1 MPCHSAHGERH
12 GGRSGRCVGGE
23 RPSLYLEDKPNIEGI
38 VFPAGL
44 VNLTVKDCPSLVSA
58 TFPASAE
65 GISIDGCPSLAKLE
79 MSGKSERYEVEDNV
93 LYGWYTEWNS
103 DVRLR
108 EIVFLGVDK
117 TSYTMPADARL
128 TSSYQAAQFAAYGE
142 FGFFVCRS
150 GKCRIC
156 FRDNAIYSREPF
168 NGERSLVDLAGG
180 LTSFHIP
187 ADVADVAHVEIP
199 SDDYNF

>member
-1 MPCHSAHGERH
+1 M
-12 GGRSGRCVGGE
+12 
-23 RPSLYLEDKPNIEGI
+23 
-38 VFPAGL
+38 FPAGL

-128 TSSYQAAQFAAYGE
+128 TSSYQAAQFAAMENLVSLSVAAGNAEYVQRTMP
-142 FGFFVCRS
+142 FIHVS
-150 GKCRIC
+150 LLMGKGAWWIW
-156 FRDNAIYSREPF
+156 P
-168 NGERSLVDLAGG
+168 VD
-180 LTSFHIP
+180 
-187 ADVADVAHVEIP
+187 
-199 SDDYNF
+199 